1 MTEPKQEEYS
11 LEGIEILNDIPKKPQ
26 KKRTLKTVLRNSKID
41 FRVDDDERATII
53 SNAKNSGMTVA
64 SFVRG
69 RAIDKIIT
77 TTKNDKNE
85 VNNELISIQKTLLS
99 IDNNLNQLTRY
110 SHQTGK
116 FDERIYD
123 VLKKIKKILRW

>member
-11 LEGIEILNDIPKKPQ
+11 LEGLEILNDIPKKPQ

-123 VLKKIKKILRW
+123 VLTTLKKILR